1 MGAIAGR
8 PRGGA
13 VGGSDAKEPHP
24 VGPSGPVMGMDL
36 GGTYLRA
43 ALTDEYGRIVLKR
56 RVETLAHEGREAV
69 LERIVALLNE
79 VKGEVAGGQRVAA
92 VGVGAPGPLDPEA
105 GIIRGAWTLPGWE
118 DVPLTGVI
126 EERVGVAAIL
136 GNDAN
141 VAALGELAYGA
152 GRGAEHLVYLTIS
165 TGIGGGF
172 IVGGKLLE
180 GRRGAAGEVGH
191 IVVEPGGP
199 ECSCGGRGH
208 LEALAS
214 GTAIARQAREALS
227 SGEDTILRKLSGGD
241 PGCVTAELAHEAAL
255 AGDPLCVGLLGAAG
269 RRVGHALVGLVH
281 LFNPEVVVLGGGV
294 TGAGD
299 LFWKPM
305 RETLWGGLIP
315 AFAEG
320 LRLKKSALGDHAGL
334 YGAAELALRAV
345 RDAPTI
351 ADASAE
357 RRAGEGGS
365 RE

>member
-1 MGAIAGR
+1 VGAFAGR
-8 PRGGA
+8 PRGDA
-13 VGGSDAKEPHP
+13 VGGSGAEKPRP
-24 VGPSGPVMGMDL
+24 VGPSGSVMGMDL

-43 ALTDEYGRIVLKR
+43 ALADEYGRVVIKR

-69 LERIVALLNE
+69 LGRIVALLNE
-79 VKGEVAGGQRVAA
+79 VKGEAGSRGVSA
-92 VGVGAPGPLDPEA
+92 VGVGAPGPLDPDA
-105 GIIRGAWTLPGWE
+105 GIVRRAPMLPGWE
-118 DVPLTGVI
+118 DVPLAGVI
-126 EERVGVAAIL
+126 EERVGVAAVL

-152 GRGAEHLVYLTIS
+152 GMGAENLIYLTIS

-172 IVGGKLLE
+172 VAGGELLE

-191 IVVEPGGP
+191 VVVEPGGP

-241 PGCVTAELAHEAAL
+241 PGRVTAELAHEAAL
-255 AGDPLCVGLLGAAG
+255 SGDPLCVGLLGAAG
-269 RRVGHALVGLVH
+269 SRVGHALVGLVH

-294 TGAGD
+294 TGAED
-299 LFWKPM
+299 LFWGPL
-305 RETLWGGLIP
+305 REMLWGGLIP

-320 LRLKKSALGDHAGL
+320 LRLKKSTLGDHAGL
-334 YGAAELALRAV
+334 YGAAALALRTV
-345 RDAPTI
+345 RDAPEIT
-351 ADASAE
+351 DASAE
-357 RRAGEGGS
+357 LRAGKGS
-365 RE
+365 PRG

>member
-8 PRGGA
+8 PRGDA
-13 VGGSDAKEPHP
+13 VGGSGAEGLHP

-69 LERIVALLNE
+69 LQRIVALLNE
-79 VKGEVAGGQRVAA
+79 VKGQAGGRGVLA

-118 DVPLTGVI
+118 DVPLAGVI
-126 EERVGVAAIL
+126 DERVGVAAIL

-191 IVVEPGGP
+191 IIVEPGGP

-214 GTAIARQAREALS
+214 GTAIAHQAREALS
-227 SGEDTILRKLSGGD
+227 SGEDTILGELSGND
-241 PGCVTAELAHEAAL
+241 PGRVTAELAHEAAL
-255 AGDPLCVGLLGAAG
+255 AGDPLCIELLGAAG
-269 RRVGHALVGLVH
+269 RRVGYALVGLVH

-299 LFWKPM
+299 LFWGPL
-305 RETLWGGLIP
+305 RETLLGGLIP

-334 YGAAELALRAV
+334 YGAAALALRTV
-345 RDAPTI
+345 RDAPEIT
-351 ADASAE
+351 DASAE
-357 RRAGEGGS
+357 LRAGKGS
-365 RE
+365 PRG

>member
-1 MGAIAGR
+1 
-8 PRGGA
+8 
-13 VGGSDAKEPHP
+13 
-24 VGPSGPVMGMDL
+24 MGMDL

-79 VKGEVAGGQRVAA
+79 VKGQAGGRGVLA

-118 DVPLTGVI
+118 DVPLAGVI

-214 GTAIARQAREALS
+214 GTAIASQAREALS

-241 PGCVTAELAHEAAL
+241 PGRVTAGLAHEAAL
-255 AGDPLCVGLLGAAG
+255 AGDPLCIELLRAAG
-269 RRVGHALVGLVH
+269 RRVGYALVGLVH

-299 LFWKPM
+299 FFWAPL

-320 LRLKKSALGDHAGL
+320 LRLKKSVLGDHAGL
-334 YGAAELALRAV
+334 YGAAALALRTD
-345 RDAPTI
+345 RDAPGIT
-351 ADASAE
+351 DASAE
-357 RRAGEGGS
+357 LRAGKGS
-365 RE
+365 PRG

>member
-1 MGAIAGR
+1 MGAIPGS
-8 PRGGA
+8 PR
-13 VGGSDAKEPHP
+13 SDAVAETGAEVPHP
-24 VGPSGPVMGMDL
+24 VRPSGPVIGMDL

-43 ALTDEYGRIVLKR
+43 ALTDEYGSVVLKR

-69 LERIVALLNE
+69 LGRVVALLDE
-79 VKGEVAGGQRVAA
+79 VKGEAGGRGVLA
-92 VGVGAPGPLDPEA
+92 VGVGAPGPLDPRA
-105 GIIRGAWTLPGWE
+105 GMVRRASTLPGWV
-118 DVPLTGVI
+118 DVPLVDLI

-172 IVGGKLLE
+172 VADGKLLE
-180 GRRGAAGEVGH
+180 GRMGAAGEVGH
-191 IVVEPGGP
+191 VVVEPGGP

-227 SGEDTILRKLSGGD
+227 SGEDTILGKLSGGD
-241 PGCVTAELAHEAAL
+241 PGRVTAELVHEAAL
-255 AGDPLCVGLLGAAG
+255 GGDPFCIGLLGAAG
-269 RRVGHALVGLVH
+269 RRVGHALIGLVH
-281 LFNPEVVVLGGGV
+281 LFDPEVVVLGGGV

-299 LFWKPM
+299 LFWRPL

-315 AFAEG
+315 SFAEG
-320 LRLKKSALGDHAGL
+320 LSLRKSTLGDHAGL
-334 YGAAELALRAV
+334 YGAAALALHAV
-345 RDAPTI
+345 RNAQ
-351 ADASAE
+351 E
-357 RRAGEGGS
+357 RDTEPQR
-365 RE
+365 

>member
-1 MGAIAGR
+1 VGAISGR

-13 VGGSDAKEPHP
+13 VGGSGAE
-24 VGPSGPVMGMDL
+24 GPTGCGSSGPVIGMDL

-43 ALTDEYGRIVLKR
+43 ALADQYGRVVLER

-69 LERIVALLNE
+69 LERVVALLNE
-79 VKGEVAGGQRVAA
+79 VKGEAGGRGVSA
-92 VGVGAPGPLDPEA
+92 VGVGAPGPLDPDT
-105 GIIRGAWTLPGWE
+105 GIVRRAPMLPGWE
-118 DVPLTGVI
+118 DVPLAGVI
-126 EERVGVAAIL
+126 EERVGVAAVL

-152 GRGAEHLVYLTIS
+152 GMGAENLIYLTIS

-172 IVGGKLLE
+172 VAGGELLE

-191 IVVEPGGP
+191 VVVEPGGP

-227 SGEDTILRKLSGGD
+227 SGEDTILGKLSGGD
-241 PGCVTAELAHEAAL
+241 SGRVTAELAHEAAL
-255 AGDPLCVGLLGAAG
+255 AGDPLCRGLLGAAG
-269 RRVGHALVGLVH
+269 RCVGHALVGLVH
-281 LFNPEVVVLGGGV
+281 LFNPEVIVLGGGV
-294 TGAGD
+294 TGAGE
-299 LFWKPM
+299 LFWGPL

-315 AFAEG
+315 TFAEG
-320 LRLKKSALGDHAGL
+320 LKLEKSALGDHAGL

-345 RDAPTI
+345 RDAPAI
-351 ADASAE
+351 IDASAE
-357 RRAGEGGS
+357 LRAGKGGP
-365 RE
+365 RG

>member
-1 MGAIAGR
+1 VGAIAGR
-8 PRGGA
+8 PRDHA
-13 VGGSDAKEPHP
+13 VGESGAEGTHP

-56 RVETLAHEGREAV
+56 RVETLAREGREAV
-69 LERIVALLNE
+69 LERIIALLNE
-79 VKGEVAGGQRVAA
+79 IKGEAGQRVAA

-141 VAALGELAYGA
+141 LAALGEFAYGA
-152 GRGAEHLVYLTIS
+152 GKGAEHLVYLTIS

-180 GRRGAAGEVGH
+180 GRSGAAGEVGH
-191 IVVEPGGP
+191 VVVEPGGP

-214 GTAIARQAREALS
+214 GTAIAKQASEALS
-227 SGEDTILRKLSGGD
+227 SGEDTLLGKLSGGD
-241 PGCVTAELAHEAAL
+241 PERVTAELAHEAAL
-255 AGDPLCVGLLGAAG
+255 AGDPLCVRLLGDAG

-299 LFWKPM
+299 LFWEPL

-315 AFAEG
+315 SLAEG

-334 YGAAELALRAV
+334 YGAAALALRAV
-345 RDAPTI
+345 RDAPAIT
-351 ADASAE
+351 DAAAE
-357 RRAGEGGS
+357 ARAGKGDPRG
-365 RE
+365 

>member
-1 MGAIAGR
+1 VGTIAGGS
-8 PRGGA
+8 RGEA
-13 VGGSDAKEPHP
+13 VGESGAEEPHP
-24 VGPSGPVMGMDL
+24 VGPSGPVIGMDL

-43 ALTDEYGRIVLKR
+43 ALTDEYGKIVLKR
-56 RVETLAHEGREAV
+56 RVETLAYEGREAV

-79 VKGEVAGGQRVAA
+79 VKCEATGGRRVAA

-118 DVPLTGVI
+118 DVPLARII

-141 VAALGELAYGA
+141 VAALGELTYGA
-152 GRGAEHLVYLTIS
+152 GKGAEHLIYLTIS

-172 IVGGKLLE
+172 VAGGKLLE

-191 IVVEPGGP
+191 LVVEPGGP

-227 SGEDTILRKLSGGD
+227 SGEDTLLGKLSGGD
-241 PGCVTAELAHEAAL
+241 PGRVTAELTHEAAL
-255 AGDPLCVGLLGAAG
+255 AGDPLCTGLLENAG

-294 TGAGD
+294 TAAGD
-299 LFWKPM
+299 LFWGPL

-315 AFAEG
+315 SFAKG
-320 LRLKKSALGDHAGL
+320 LRLKKCALGDHAGL
-334 YGAAELALRAV
+334 YGAAALALRTV
-345 RDAPTI
+345 RDA
-351 ADASAE
+351 SAHE
-357 RRAGEGGS
+357 S
-365 RE
+365 R

>member
-1 MGAIAGR
+1 MGTIAGR
-8 PRGGA
+8 PRGEA
-13 VGGSDAKEPHP
+13 VGGSGAEEPHP

-79 VKGEVAGGQRVAA
+79 VKGQAGGRGVLA

-118 DVPLTGVI
+118 DVPLAGVI

-172 IVGGKLLE
+172 VAGGELLE
-180 GRRGAAGEVGH
+180 GRRGPRA
-191 IVVEPGGP
+191 
-199 ECSCGGRGH
+199 R
-208 LEALAS
+208 S
-214 GTAIARQAREALS
+214 GTS
-227 SGEDTILRKLSGGD
+227 SWSR
-241 PGCVTAELAHEAAL
+241 AA
-255 AGDPLCVGLLGAAG
+255 PSVAA
-269 RRVGHALVGLVH
+269 A
-281 LFNPEVVVLGGGV
+281 GGV
-294 TGAGD
+294 TWRPWPRARPSPGRPAMRSPRARTPYSESSLGA
-299 LFWKPM
+299 
-305 RETLWGGLIP
+305 T
-315 AFAEG
+315 
-320 LRLKKSALGDHAGL
+320 
-334 YGAAELALRAV
+334 
-345 RDAPTI
+345 RD
-351 ADASAE
+351 E
-357 RRAGEGGS
+357 
-365 RE
+365 

>member
-1 MGAIAGR
+1 MGAVAGR
-8 PRGGA
+8 PRGDA
-13 VGGSDAKEPHP
+13 VGGSGPEEQHP
-24 VGPSGPVMGMDL
+24 VGPSGQVIGMDL

-79 VKGEVAGGQRVAA
+79 VKGEAGGRGVSA
-92 VGVGAPGPLDPEA
+92 VGVGAPGSLDPEA
-105 GIIRGAWTLPGWE
+105 GIVRRAPTLPGWE
-118 DVPLTGVI
+118 DVPLADVI

-152 GRGAEHLVYLTIS
+152 GRGAEHLIYLTIS
-165 TGIGGGF
+165 AGIGGGF
-172 IVGGKLLE
+172 VAGGKLLE

-191 IVVEPGGP
+191 VVVEPGGP

-214 GTAIARQAREALS
+214 GTAIARQAREAIS
-227 SGEDTILRKLSGGD
+227 SGEDTLLGKLSGGD
-241 PGCVTAELAHEAAL
+241 PGRITAELAHEAAL

-269 RRVGHALVGLVH
+269 RRGGHALVGLVH
-281 LFNPEVVVLGGGV
+281 LFDPEVVILGGGV

-299 LFWKPM
+299 LLWGPL
-305 RETLWGGLIP
+305 RETLRGGLIP
-315 AFAEG
+315 SFAEG
-320 LRLKKSALGDHAGL
+320 LRLRKSALGDHAGL
-334 YGAAELALRAV
+334 YGAAALALRTV
-345 RDAPTI
+345 RDAPESGTVPQ
-351 ADASAE
+351 S
-357 RRAGEGGS
+357 
-365 RE
+365 